1 MLLLGLAKGRK
12 DIFLALLVP
21 LLGPLGWAEGEVRS
35 LELLA
40 WNKVLALGFRA
51 LEIIHIVLPA
61 VLGLYFRGS
70 EVTYS
75 NEGDDT
81 GCHGMRH
88 GPSIDNMQ
96 QITDIPD
103 SY

>member
-1 MLLLGLAKGRK
+1 
-12 DIFLALLVP
+12 
-21 LLGPLGWAEGEVRS
+21 
-35 LELLA
+35 
-40 WNKVLALGFRA
+40 
-51 LEIIHIVLPA
+51 LPA
-61 VLGLYFRGS
+61 VLGLYFRGN